1 MTIECTN
8 LTYRAGSTRILDD
21 VTLTVRAGEKVGIV
35 GPNGSGKTTLIRML
49 AGLCSPKLG
58 TVRVDGADIIEI
70 DRRVLARKISV
81 VEQTAEVPWDLTVRD
96 IISLGRIP
104 HHPKWRGPRKE
115 DRSAVRKAAEATRV
129 DHLFQRQWRYLSGGE
144 RQRCTIARA
153 FAQEAPVMLLDEPTN
168 HLDVKHK
175 LDLLA
180 LVRASSTTSITVLH
194 DLNLAAMLSDRLVVM
209 SGGAIAA
216 DGTPSEVLEPG
227 MISDVFGVAA
237 TVTSHGDVPHVVFR
251 DPSET

>member
-1 MTIECTN
+1 
-8 LTYRAGSTRILDD
+8 
-21 VTLTVRAGEKVGIV
+21 
-35 GPNGSGKTTLIRML
+35 
-49 AGLCSPKLG
+49 
-58 TVRVDGADIIEI
+58 
-70 DRRVLARKISV
+70 
-81 VEQTAEVPWDLTVRD
+81 
-96 IISLGRIP
+96 
-104 HHPKWRGPRKE
+104 
-115 DRSAVRKAAEATRV
+115 
-129 DHLFQRQWRYLSGGE
+129 
-144 RQRCTIARA
+144 
-153 FAQEAPVMLLDEPTN
+153 MLLDEPTN

-194 DLNLAAMLSDRLVVM
+194 DLNLAAMFSDRLVVM